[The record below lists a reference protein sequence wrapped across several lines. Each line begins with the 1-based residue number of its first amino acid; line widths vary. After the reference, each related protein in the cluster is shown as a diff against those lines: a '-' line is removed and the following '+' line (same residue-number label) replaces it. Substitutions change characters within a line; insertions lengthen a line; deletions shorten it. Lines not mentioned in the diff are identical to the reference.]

1 MSRYVLLAHD
11 RTLRVTVGWDP
22 PLQTFFG
29 QVVRPAT
36 APYADDTLVVW
47 IGTRAQEIASVA
59 QLCRQLA
66 AYAAIPR
73 ATHIS
78 ARFSPGP
85 CPVAPTRRD
94 EHAPRKE
101 AREQTRL
108 KVQSPAC
115 KDGNRQ
121 GGHSGVKPCR
131 PQRTTY
137 ESRSL
142 QGV

>member
-1 MSRYVLLAHD
+1 MVPAPKGTTMSRYVLLAHD

-73 ATHIS
+73 ATQ
-78 ARFSPGP
+78 ARL
-85 CPVAPTRRD
+85 
-94 EHAPRKE
+94 
-101 AREQTRL
+101 AREQR
-108 KVQSPAC
+108 A
-115 KDGNRQ
+115 
-121 GGHSGVKPCR
+121 
-131 PQRTTY
+131 
-137 ESRSL
+137 SRSPTAL
-142 QGV
+142 QVRLRQALEQLEPPRDQRRG

>member
-1 MSRYVLLAHD
+1 MSRHLLPAHD
-11 RTLRVTVGWDP
+11 PTLRVTVGWDP

-73 ATHIS
+73 ATQV
-78 ARFSPGP
+78 RL
-85 CPVAPTRRD
+85 
-94 EHAPRKE
+94 
-101 AREQTRL
+101 AREQCASRPPTALQVRL
-108 KVQSPAC
+108 
-115 KDGNRQ
+115 RQ
-121 GGHSGVKPCR
+121 ALDQLE
-131 PQRTTY
+131 PQHDQQR
-137 ESRSL
+137 
-142 QGV
+142 G